1 MLCADRVP
9 IKNTHF
15 QKSAS
20 TQTGSPDP
28 RFTSSCPRQLV
39 VPICLLAS
47 VTPPS
52 TALAPYISRRGH
64 DGPGHPCNL
73 VGQRDRSN
81 HCRSALH
88 NLRRCIS
95 PPVRRATLNLKASTL
110 RSQCPLWVK
119 SRHVQCK
126 RPCPLYPQKRTCAV
140 HLDVRFVPIADILA
154 SQRDVRSYLES
165 GHCSRPSNV
174 RLSAIS
180 RSPDHLLGDAPS
192 KLLWMLRAPILFACK
207 FRRPWWYSREP

>member
-28 RFTSSCPRQLV
+28 RNDRICITSSCPRQLV

-110 RSQCPLWVK
+110 RSQCPLWVI
-119 SRHVQCK
+119 SRHVERK
-126 RPCPLYPQKRTCAV
+126 RACPLYPPKADMCSATRHVC
-140 HLDVRFVPIADILA
+140 FVPIAHILA

-165 GHCSRPSNV
+165 GH
-174 RLSAIS
+174 
-180 RSPDHLLGDAPS
+180 LLASIEYPL
-192 KLLWMLRAPILFACK
+192 KCIAEVPIT
-207 FRRPWWYSREP
+207 Y

>member
-28 RFTSSCPRQLV
+28 RNDRICITSSCPRQLV

-110 RSQCPLWVK
+110 RSQCPLWVI
-119 SRHVQCK
+119 SRHVERK
-126 RPCPLYPQKRTCAV
+126 RACPLYPPKADMCSATRHVC
-140 HLDVRFVPIADILA
+140 FVPIGTFWQVSAMSALISKADI
-154 SQRDVRSYLES
+154 
-165 GHCSRPSNV
+165 CSRPSNI
-174 RLSAIS
+174 RLSAVPITYWVTRL
-180 RSPDHLLGDAPS
+180 RSCFG
-192 KLLWMLRAPILFACK
+192 C
-207 FRRPWWYSREP
+207 